1 MNALALI
8 LYHKQSTSGMV
19 RFARF
24 GNTVLAA
31 RLDTAVAD
39 GILPH
44 PAPLATQATGR
55 LGLPAGAVRVDG
67 EFQADLLAPGGTLD
81 VRLGEFT
88 TIDPPFDAVASA
100 EGRFV
105 TLTEIRDI
113 PDTERDVL
121 RLVYEHVLG

>member
-1 MNALALI
+1 MNDLALI

-31 RLDTAVAD
+31 RLAAGDGDT
-39 GILPH
+39 LPH
-44 PAPLATQATGR
+44 PAPLATQATAR
-55 LGLPAGAVRVDG
+55 LGLQAGAVRVDG
-67 EFQADLLAPGGTLD
+67 EFHADLLAPGGTLD

-88 TIDPPFDAVASA
+88 TIDPPFDAVAAA

-105 TLTEIRDI
+105 TLTEIRGL